1 MSKRYYYFILVLVI
15 AVGTYYFRS
24 QNSVPPA
31 DAPLSDK
38 QIPRLNTES
47 IEEDTSDIPTSIN
60 PLEKSENAQA
70 VNVVS
75 PEWQAK
81 LENTLRTQGGDSV
94 KDIEIKKVD
103 SRVWTQD
110 GVSLNV
116 ESVIVTIKNHLNQT
130 TTFRL
135 LVDAQNGK
143 ILNNWDQPIIEY
155 ADPTRQPRIK
165 VDPRYHND

>member
-1 MSKRYYYFILVLVI
+1 MTKRYYYLILILII
-15 AVGTYYFRS
+15 ALGTYLFLR
-24 QNSVPPA
+24 QNPVPLEDVPA
-31 DAPLSDK
+31 TVKQEPLPK
-38 QIPRLNTES
+38 PES
-47 IEEDTSDIPTSIN
+47 IEEEPPDVVPPNSHSG
-60 PLEKSENAQA
+60 KKENDQA
-70 VNVVS
+70 VNAIS
-75 PEWQAK
+75 PDWQTN

-103 SRVWTQD
+103 SLVWTQD

-116 ESVIVTIKNHLNQT
+116 ESVIVTIKNQLNQT
-130 TTFRL
+130 TTFRV

>member
-1 MSKRYYYFILVLVI
+1 MSKRYYYLILIIII
-15 AVGTYYFRS
+15 ALGTYLLLR
-24 QNSVPPA
+24 QDSVTPT
-31 DAPLSDK
+31 DGPLSAK
-38 QIPRLNTES
+38 QFPLPKTES
-47 IEEDTSDIPTSIN
+47 TEEDPSDIITTNP
-60 PLEKSENAQA
+60 PLEKKENTRP
-70 VNVVS
+70 VNAVS
-75 PEWQAK
+75 PDWQTK

>member
-1 MSKRYYYFILVLVI
+1 MSKRHYYLILIIII
-15 AVGTYYFRS
+15 ALGTYLFLR
-24 QNSVPPA
+24 QNPVTPTEVPQSVKQV
-31 DAPLSDK
+31 PLPK
-38 QIPRLNTES
+38 AES
-47 IEEDTSDIPTSIN
+47 IEEEPSDAVPALGPS
-60 PLEKSENAQA
+60 EKKENDQA
-70 VNVVS
+70 VNTIS
-75 PEWQAK
+75 PDWQTN
-81 LENTLRTQGGDSV
+81 LENTLRAQGGDSV

-116 ESVIVTIKNHLNQT
+116 ESVIVTIKNQLNQT
-130 TTFRL
+130 TTFRV